1 MESHGYQEMIERSLL
16 SMGDAGRIRRVV
28 EKARAGE
35 PVTIAYIGGS
45 ITQGAGAVPLHTQCY
60 AYRFWKAFAGKYG
73 KNNNVK
79 LIKAG
84 VGGTPSELGMIR
96 FERDVLRDGKE
107 KPDLVVVEFAVNDE
121 GDETK
126 GRCYES
132 LVTKILSM
140 PDAPAVLLLF
150 AVLQMTGT
158 YRNALLRWESGI
170 SFRW

>member
-1 MESHGYQEMIERSLL
+1 MPGQIRFVFETPEQSARVNVRFFLKDGFFVPKPQEERVVDMESNRYQEMIERSLL

-96 FERDVLRDGKE
+96 FERDVLR
-107 KPDLVVVEFAVNDE
+107 L
-121 GDETK
+121 
-126 GRCYES
+126 S
-132 LVTKILSM
+132 LIH
-140 PDAPAVLLLF
+140 
-150 AVLQMTGT
+150 
-158 YRNALLRWESGI
+158 I
-170 SFRW
+170 